1 MQAPE
6 VSWTRGQRRANKQ
19 ERSVGA
25 PAILPLLSLDNPR
38 DSSSKKERLGRTDG
52 RRRTGG
58 SIERHWLLPWPGLGC
73 GGASVRR
80 RDAWPRANRR
90 FDSETLADHPRKSE
104 DDRRSSRVR
113 EWWPGSDSNQ
123 RHADFQSAALPTEL
137 PGQRERLV
145 WTSLLKGR
153 ALSWSGLASVKE
165 SAALSNGRATL
176 GISPPRTPSWR
187 PHPQPNQGNA

>member
-58 SIERHWLLPWPGLGC
+58 SIERHRLLPWPGLGC

-113 EWWPGSDSNQ
+113 EWWPGSPSQNQ
-123 RHADFQSAALPTEL
+123 YNLLFYISLITTEFDPYPHKYPHRGLP
-137 PGQRERLV
+137 V
-145 WTSLLKGR
+145 
-153 ALSWSGLASVKE
+153 A
-165 SAALSNGRATL
+165 N
-176 GISPPRTPSWR
+176 
-187 PHPQPNQGNA
+187 